1 MMSAPKKV
9 AILGS
14 GSIGI
19 AFAIVFARS
28 NYKVVIWD
36 KFPEALNRAKSE
48 CDQKISLLEKHG
60 LCNKDKISE
69 NIDFEADLLKTLD
82 GAFIVQEA
90 VPELLEIKL
99 ELFKEVAVKTASTVP
114 ILSSTSALQPS
125 QLNAAA
131 PERILVGHPG
141 NPPFLIP
148 VIEIVPSKQ
157 TSPGIISQVKSFYV
171 SVGMKPVLVGKEIG
185 GFIFN
190 RLQGAVLREAYCLVR
205 DGVASVE
212 DIDIVIKFGLGRRWS
227 IMGPFETSDLN
238 TRGGIESH
246 AAKMG
251 PAYYQMGQERGQDDP
266 WTPEMVEQV
275 TNSRRTTL
283 PLDHWEERVKWRDES
298 LLQLLPIWNELLK

>member
-1 MMSAPKKV
+1 MMSTPKKV

-14 GSIGI
+14 GSIGT

-28 NYKVVIWD
+28 NYNVVIWD
-36 KFPEALNRAKSE
+36 KFPDALTRAKSE
-48 CDQKISLLEKHG
+48 CDQKIALLEKHG
-60 LCNKDKISE
+60 LCKEDEISQH
-69 NIDFEADLLKTLD
+69 IVFESDLSKTLVS
-82 GAFIVQEA
+82 AIIIQEA

-99 ELFKEVAVKTASTVP
+99 ELFNHVVAQTASTVP

-125 QLNAAA
+125 QFNTAA

-148 VIEIVPSKQ
+148 VIEIVPTKE
-157 TSPGIISQVKSFYV
+157 TSPEIISQAQDFYT

-212 DIDIVIKFGLGRRWS
+212 DIDIVMKFGLGRRWS

-246 AAKMG
+246 ASKMG
-251 PAYYQMGQERGQDDP
+251 HAYYQMGEERGQDDP

-275 TNSRRTTL
+275 TESRRKTL
-283 PLDHWEERVKWRDES
+283 PLEEWEKRVKWRDKS
-298 LLQLLPIWNELLK
+298 LLELLPIWNRLLK

>member
-1 MMSAPKKV
+1 MPAFKKV

-14 GSIGI
+14 GSIGT

-28 NYKVVIWD
+28 NYDVFIWD
-36 KFPEALNRAKSE
+36 KFPDALIRAKAE
-48 CDQKISLLEKHG
+48 WDQNIALLEKYG
-60 LCNKDKISE
+60 FCNKTDISQH
-69 NIDFEADLLKTLD
+69 IHFEPDLAKTLD
-82 GAFIVQEA
+82 QAFIIQEA
-90 VPELLEIKL
+90 VPEQLEIKL
-99 ELFKEVAVKTASTVP
+99 ELFKAVVAQTASTVP
-114 ILSSTSALQPS
+114 ILSSTSALQAS
-125 QLNAAA
+125 HFNTAA

-148 VIEIVPSKQ
+148 VIEIVPTKQ
-157 TSPGIISQVKSFYV
+157 TSPEIISQVQDFYT
-171 SVGMKPVLVGKEIG
+171 SVGLKPVLVGKEIA

-212 DIDIVIKFGLGRRWS
+212 DIDIVMKFGLGRRWS

-246 AAKMG
+246 ASKMG
-251 PAYYQMGQERGQDDP
+251 PAYYQMGLERGQDDP

-275 TNSRRTTL
+275 TQSRRSTL
-283 PLDHWEERVKWRDES
+283 PLDEWGDRVKWRDKS
-298 LLQLLPIWNELLK
+298 LLELLPVWNALLK